1 MPWWGWIV
9 VGAVLL
15 GSELFVPT
23 DFYLVFLGISA
34 LLVGALELAGLGAPV
49 WAQWL
54 LFAAFSVASLV
65 LARQQLSARFR
76 DQRGLDVDPTLVGEV
91 AIVRERI
98 DPGATGRAELRGSSW
113 TARNAGEAPLEEGTR
128 TRVERVE
135 GLLIHVRRET

>member
-65 LARQQLSARFR
+65 LVRRQLGARFR

-98 DPGATGRAELRGSSW
+98 EPGATGRAELRGSSW